1 MKRILDKAKIEESLH
16 LLGELLNRRHAG
28 PFRLIICGGSALL
41 VCGLRSEATKDV
53 DILAFFGNKTEI
65 QVANS
70 MPEDLEKA
78 AQSVAVQMNLD
89 AHWLNAGPS
98 SIVNPHLPN
107 LGLPEGFV
115 TRLAEKKYGPMLNV
129 YFIGR
134 LDQIHFKLYASVD
147 RGGPSYHLD
156 DLLQLNPTE
165 MELIAAA
172 KWSTSQDPSPAYF
185 QTLKSMLKAIGHGTI
200 VEKI

>member
-1 MKRILDKAKIEESLH
+1 MNRILDKAKIEESLH

-28 PFRLIICGGSALL
+28 PFRLIVCGGSALL
-41 VCGLRSEATKDV
+41 VCGLRAEATKDV
-53 DILAFFGNKTEI
+53 DILAFFGKNSEI
-65 QVANS
+65 QTANS

-78 AQSVAVQMNLD
+78 AQSVAGQMNLD
-89 AHWLNAGPS
+89 WNWLNAGPS

-107 LGLPEGFV
+107 LGLPEGFAS
-115 TRLAEKKYGPMLNV
+115 RLTEKKYGPMLNV

-156 DLLQLNPTE
+156 DLMHLDPTE
-165 MELIAAA
+165 EELMAAA
-172 KWSTSQDPSPAYF
+172 KWSTSQDPSPEYS
-185 QTLKSMLKAIGHGTI
+185 QILKTMLKAIGYGSI
-200 VEKI
+200 IENI